1 MLYEPSV
8 ALVGVEPERNQLQY
22 APGVT
27 AALFILE
34 KAEIAQKT
42 ETVHGYEHQN
52 G

>member
-1 MLYEPSV
+1 MLYEPAV
-8 ALVGVEPERNQLQY
+8 ALVGVEPEKKQLQS

-27 AALFILE
+27 AALLLLE
-34 KAEIAQKT
+34 KETAQKA